1 MKNSYQ
7 ELISKP
13 EISFWVPI
21 FITVASWVFSFGI
34 LYTKVDYIARSVD
47 EQKSMWLQLEK
58 RVGSAEITVAEGK
71 IQDTAI
77 QLRITSLETANNLKR

>member
-1 MKNSYQ
+1 MKNTYQ

-21 FITVASWVFSFGI
+21 LITVASWVFSFGI

-47 EQKSMWLQLEK
+47 EQKAMWLQLEK
-58 RVGSAEITVAEGK
+58 RVGGTEISTAEGK
-71 IQDTAI
+71 VFDTAM
-77 QLRITSLETANNLKR
+77 QLRITALEAANNFRK

>member
-1 MKNSYQ
+1 MKNTYQ

-21 FITVASWVFSFGI
+21 MITVASWVFSFGI

-47 EQKSMWLQLEK
+47 EQKQMWLQLEK
-58 RVGSAEITVAEGK
+58 RVGGTEISTAEGK
-71 IQDTAI
+71 VLDAAM
-77 QLRITSLETANNLKR
+77 QLRITALETVNNFRK

>member
-1 MKNSYQ
+1 MKNTYQ

-21 FITVASWVFSFGI
+21 MITVASWVFSFGI

-47 EQKSMWLQLEK
+47 EQKQMWLQLER
-58 RVGSAEITVAEGK
+58 RVGGAEISTAEGK
-71 IQDTAI
+71 VLDAAM
-77 QLRITSLETANNLKR
+77 QLRITALETANNIRR